1 MSGWAEM
8 MGTGRLSRQARAW
21 PVRLALAFVVGL
33 IFAIAWSEEAHA
45 VSNTERFRFSSE
57 DLCIREKSLTYVWS
71 QDGAL
76 YGQSVT
82 RPFSGDCSSWLSAP
96 PGYVSGRAIVWKWSG
111 FYGDWFVCRDTGWHY
126 NADRTSRLVLYRW
139 LGYQSNRWCGSG
151 WYGTEAQGSV
161 WRNGAWRTTPR
172 SWSGSAFYY

>member
-1 MSGWAEM
+1 MNGWAEM
-8 MGTGRLSRQARAW
+8 MGTGRPSRRARAW

-45 VSNTERFRFSSE
+45 VSNTDTFRFSS
-57 DLCIREKSLTYVWS
+57 DLCIKEKSLTYVWS

-82 RPFSGDCSSWLSAP
+82 RPFSGDCSSRLSAP
-96 PGYVSGRAIVWKWSG
+96 PGYISGRAIVWKWSN
-111 FYGDWFVCRDTGWHY
+111 FYGDWFVCRDTGWRY
-126 NADRTSRLVLYRW
+126 NADWTSRLVVYRW

-161 WRNGAWRTTPR
+161 WRNGAWRTTPQV
-172 SWSGSAFYY
+172 WSGSAFYY